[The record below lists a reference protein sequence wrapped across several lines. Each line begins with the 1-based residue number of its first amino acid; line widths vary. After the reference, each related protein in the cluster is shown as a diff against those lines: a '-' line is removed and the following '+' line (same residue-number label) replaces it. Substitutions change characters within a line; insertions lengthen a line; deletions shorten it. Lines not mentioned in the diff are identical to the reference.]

1 MGNIVKTGNQNS
13 SQGVYQA
20 SGINSKTEVRPGEN
34 GGHVFGPGEVPA
46 DSVQNGIKQLQQ
58 SVNEVQ
64 NQPQGEVKSLE
75 HRKIESVTTQDVER
89 LSEQRQQVENAPK
102 DNKIVNPESPKKSN
116 PLAKMQGQLHPLV
129 NDFIGLFN
137 QAVWLRNTAA
147 GIRGR
152 DCAQSDLRMT
162 DTIIKEIESDSS
174 GFKDKLEA
182 AREDMRKLRAEIT
195 SPEIKD
201 IENKIAGKKRE
212 LAGYPIW
219 QFLSR
224 RAIQGEIDDLGKQ
237 IESKKD
243 ELLSAFAER
252 AGKRES
258 YELTKL
264 CPPDKD
270 LDDLLTELK
279 ETRTEILEKQ
289 PELKYRYVSFGV
301 TKHPFSLYPPTAKEN
316 QQIRQELAG
325 RLLQVIAAR
334 KDLGSFEKLR
344 ELVDVALLSGDMTQ
358 PVSVDDPKLQDLM
371 RVLDVRPPSA
381 GKTPANVGTM
391 NLKYGATLNTLAG
404 DALKDILRKKGF
416 EAFAPTNIKIGAG
429 EGGTLEVSFRAFYLF
444 DVKLKLLPEFDKRTG
459 RLNLTLLERPNNNL
473 SGIVGKL
480 PEKIKKKI
488 TAKIDVEQAFAP
500 GALYTVNLKDL
511 KIPGAKN
518 LGLGETAADNLSD
531 IKFSKQGLQLRFG
544 GDGEGS
550 TIGDEP
556 IAGDKLLEVNLRP
569 STVLAK
575 ATEILAKKDLASI
588 GKAEIETRGIDQSVT
603 LKLSDVAI
611 GETAKKKMGVL
622 GKILNFFKLTSLK
635 KVEVSVRPKFNPHNG
650 FVGFDKFKMKTSLAW
665 PLSSLVNWAMNKF
678 VLPKLTEKT
687 DGLSNT
693 LHQIVGNNDLYKLA
707 GRRTE
712 MRFEVTDSGIG
723 LSCVERTNQT
733 NANQANAN

>member
-102 DNKIVNPESPKKSN
+102 DNKIVNPEPPKKSN

-137 QAVWLRNTAA
+137 QAVYLRNTAA
-147 GIRGR
+147 GIRAR

-162 DTIIKEIESDSS
+162 DTIIKEIESNSS
-174 GFKDKLEA
+174 GFEDKLAA

-201 IENKIAGKKRE
+201 IENKIAGKEQE
-212 LAGYPIW
+212 LAGAW
-219 QFLSR
+219 FFSKFK
-224 RAIQGEIDDLGKQ
+224 IQGEIEELGKQ

-264 CPPDKD
+264 CPPNKKD
-270 LDDLLTELK
+270 LDDLLTVLK

-301 TKHPFSLYPPTAKEN
+301 TKHPFSLYPPTDKEN
-316 QQIRQELAG
+316 QQIRQELAD

-334 KDLGSFEKLR
+334 KDLGSSEKLR

-429 EGGTLEVSFRAFYLF
+429 EGGTLEVSFRAFCLF

-459 RLNLTLLERPNNNL
+459 RLNLILQDNNQ
-473 SGIVGKL
+473 SGIIRKL
-480 PEKIKKKI
+480 PEMIQKKITKI

-588 GKAEIETRGIDQSVT
+588 GKAEIETRGVDQSVT

-650 FVGFDKFKMKTSLAW
+650 FVGFDNFKMKTSLAW

-723 LSCVERTNQT
+723 LSCVERP
-733 NANQANAN
+733 NQANAN